1 MEKESFIPKM
11 RLTCQFS
18 IPVQAEEEAT
28 QIYNE
33 MKVFLRS
40 FNPDVTLNGQ
50 VMMLLEPCCKK
61 EDKK

>member
-1 MEKESFIPKM
+1 M